1 MADGSAL
8 VRQNARRMKR
18 PYLLLSLLLA
28 VPAFA
33 QDRTI
38 RLPRDP
44 QISPDGEQ
52 LAFAWRGDIWLASCN
67 GGDAR
72 RLTTHPGDDGSP
84 FFTPN
89 QQALVF
95 QSSRDGSRQIYRV
108 PLTGGAPTQLT
119 SDSDRKTIYG
129 FSNDGNELLVGMS
142 TDRGFHYSESTRL
155 FAIDLDGNKPKRML
169 IDVAMMQAAL
179 SPDGHHL
186 LFVRGRPMWSRKG
199 HRGTQS
205 AQLWHADLRKSPIT
219 IERLDKDQPDYQNI
233 AHQSPTWAP
242 DNETYYYLSDPDGTF
257 DVYQRRLGS
266 NDVRRVTKV
275 GSLDRS
281 DDGVAFPSISK
292 DGKKMLVRRRFD
304 LMMVDTTSGKVE
316 PIALRASGD
325 DHAVATERV
334 VETSAQNVAFTADG
348 KQMAFVAGEDVWV
361 MDRILKEPR
370 RVTNT
375 PHNETS
381 IAFSEDG
388 KRLFF
393 VSDVAGE
400 FDIWEATMDRED
412 GIWWLADEFS
422 LRQVTD
428 DRAVEGNLRTSPK
441 ADHIAYTKQS
451 DIFVMDGDGSDHRR
465 VVEAWSMPQF
475 DWSPDGRWLTYATQD
490 SDYNSDVW
498 VVALDGTTKP
508 YNLSRHPDFDGSPAW
523 SGDGKRIAFGS
534 RRDGDESDVYYI
546 NLTAQTEEQ
555 TSRDR
560 TLEKALA
567 AMKKDK
573 KKDDAKK
580 ADANKSAKKVA
591 EATAKKTSAKKVDE
605 KVAIDFDGI
614 HERLHR
620 ISIRNSREGGLI
632 WSPDGKTLAFSAT
645 VASKSGFYG
654 VTFPDP
660 GAPKQLASRGLS
672 RATWHANGNEIV
684 GLSGGKPAVLK
695 GGKTLETFG
704 FSVRRT
710 RDWSAVRQITFD
722 QGWRAMRDRFY
733 DPDMNN
739 RDWDAIRG
747 KYRPVAAQCLG
758 QREFT
763 DLMNMMLGE
772 LNASHMGHRGGS
784 DALPRTS
791 GGSSWAPT
799 TYHLGLRYQLDR
811 PEKGLVVSSVIP
823 NGPCDRKRSKV
834 EVGETLLAI
843 DGTEITRTT
852 DIDKLLTMDQARDVV
867 LTVAGQGGSER
878 NVTLRPTRS
887 VAGLLYDEFVTNN
900 RKRVD
905 ELSEGKLGYLHIRGM
920 NMSSFRQM
928 EEDLYHAGAGKQ
940 GLVIDVRFNG
950 GGSTTDHVMTMLTQ
964 PTHAITKSRGSSE
977 GYPQD
982 RKIYASWTKPI
993 VLMCNEHSFSNAEI
1007 LAHAIKQV
1015 GRGRVVGMRTAGGV
1029 ISTGSVGLLD
1039 GSSVRMPMRG
1049 WYLVSTGEDMELNGC
1064 SPDIA
1069 LWNHPMGQDEQLRTA
1084 VAALAEDVQK
1094 ENAKGH
1100 VKIVPAASKRR
1111 MQKRATEAS
1120 GQGRR

>member
-1 MADGSAL
+1 
-8 VRQNARRMKR
+8 MKR

-44 QISPDGEQ
+44 QLSPDGEQ
-52 LAFAWRGDIWLASCN
+52 IAFAWRGDIWLAASN

-84 FFTPN
+84 FFTPD
-89 QQALVF
+89 QQALLF

-108 PLTGGAPTQLT
+108 PLAGGAPTQLT

-129 FSNDGNELLVGMS
+129 FTSGGTELLVGMR
-142 TDRGFHYSESTRL
+142 TDRGFHYSQSTRL
-155 FAIDLDGNKPKRML
+155 FAIDLDGNKPKRMV

-219 IERLDKDQPDYQNI
+219 IERLDSDQPDYQNI
-233 AHQSPTWAP
+233 AHQNPVWAP
-242 DNETYYYLSDPDGTF
+242 DSETYYYLSDPDGAF
-257 DVYQRRLGS
+257 DVYQQRLGS
-266 NDVRRVTKV
+266 KDVRRVTNV

-292 DGKKMLVRRRFD
+292 DGKKMLMRRRFD
-304 LMMVDTTSGKVE
+304 LMTVDTQSGKIE
-316 PIALRASGD
+316 PISLRASGD
-325 DHAVATERV
+325 DHAVAIERV
-334 VETSAQNVAFTADG
+334 VESSAQNVAFTADG

-388 KRLFF
+388 QRLFF

-400 FDIWEATMDRED
+400 FDIWEATIERED

-428 DRAVEGNLRTSPK
+428 DRAVEGNLRRSPK

-475 DWSPDGRWLTYATQD
+475 DWSPDGRWLAYATQD

-508 YNLSRHPDFDGSPAW
+508 YNLSRHPDYDGSPAW
-523 SGDGKRIAFGS
+523 SGDGKRIAFTS
-534 RRDGDESDVYYI
+534 RRDGEESDVYYI
-546 NLTAQTEEQ
+546 NLTAQIEEQ

-560 TLEKALA
+560 KLEKAIA
-567 AMKKDK
+567 AMKKG
-573 KKDDAKK
+573 AKK
-580 ADANKSAKKVA
+580 AGVKKGDGKKSDKKAV
-591 EATAKKTSAKKVDE
+591 EATAKKSGKKSGKKADD
-605 KVAIDFDGI
+605 KVAIDFGGI
-614 HERLHR
+614 HDRLHR
-620 ISIRNSREGGLI
+620 VSIRNSRERGLI

-645 VASKSGFYG
+645 VSSQPGFYS

-660 GAPKQLASRGLS
+660 GSPKRLASRGLS
-672 RATWHANGNEIV
+672 GATWHATGNEIV
-684 GLSGGKPAVLK
+684 GLNGGNPAVLK
-695 GGKTLETFG
+695 GGKTLEAFG

-733 DPDMNN
+733 DPAMNN
-739 RDWDAIRG
+739 RDWDAIRK

-791 GGSSWAPT
+791 GGGSSWSPM
-799 TYHLGLRYQLDR
+799 TYHLGLRYQLSG
-811 PEKGLVVSSVIP
+811 PKKGLVVSSVIP
-823 NGPCDRKRSKV
+823 NSPCDRKRSKV
-834 EVGETLLAI
+834 HANEVLVAI
-843 DGTEITRTT
+843 DGVEITGDT
-852 DIDKLLTMDQARDVV
+852 DVDKLLTMDQARDVV
-867 LTVAGQGGSER
+867 LTVAGLSGGER
-878 NVTLRPTRS
+878 KVTVRPVRS
-887 VAGLLYDEFVTNN
+887 VAGLLYDEFVESN
-900 RKRVD
+900 RKNVD

-928 EEDLYHAGAGKQ
+928 EEDLYHAGIGKD

-950 GGSTTDHVMTMLTQ
+950 GGSTTDHVMTALTQ
-964 PTHAITKSRGSSE
+964 PAHAITKSRGSGE

-1029 ISTGSVGLLD
+1029 ISTGSVRLLD

-1064 SPDIA
+1064 TPDIA
-1069 LWNHPMGQDEQLRTA
+1069 LWNHPMGEDEQLRTA
-1084 VAALAEDVQK
+1084 VEALTEDVQK
-1094 ENAKGH
+1094 ENAAGN
-1100 VKIVPAASKRR
+1100 VKIVPAATKRR
-1111 MQKRATEAS
+1111 VQKRAAEAS
-1120 GQGRR
+1120 GGRR